1 MALLQYLFFLQFLLG
16 SVIGAPQLAPELF
29 LNKLNISY
37 GINYKYNGQ
46 LNHNIDRVWVVTK
59 IKIPIYEEIKFP
71 NISFD
76 PECKFLDALRNGN
89 TEANIESIK
98 QMCRDSAPL
107 INLFR
112 FKENYKQ
119 RLIQQLLNEDLTL
132 ALKGTRLRHRRS
144 TIYSRVPTSNE
155 SFVQNFSDHF
165 GQESDSKDQFSKFLG
180 ASLPP
185 HSLKIK
191 RGLSAFIPA
200 LAGLATIAVESI
212 GSFLQKKCNRA
223 LYKGLGAIKS
233 DQLLTWNS
241 IKQLED
247 DYLLYGKYNLDS
259 LEKIIHTV
267 NHLGDRVHRMEEL
280 LMGKDHSVATRQ
292 FLHASY
298 IGRLLFAHKLHIY
311 LT

>member
-16 SVIGAPQLAPELF
+16 SVIGEPQIAPELF

-46 LNHNIDRVWVVTK
+46 LNHNIDRVWAVTK

-98 QMCRDSAPL
+98 QICRDSTPL

-112 FKENYKQ
+112 YKEKYKQ

-144 TIYSRVPTSNE
+144 TIYSRVPMSNE
-155 SFVQNFSDHF
+155 SFAQNSSGHF
-165 GQESDSKDQFSKFLG
+165 GQESNSKGPIFKIFGYFSTPTLFENK
-180 ASLPP
+180 
-185 HSLKIK
+185 K
-191 RGLSAFIPA
+191 RL
-200 LAGLATIAVESI
+200 V
-212 GSFLQKKCNRA
+212 C
-223 LYKGLGAIKS
+223 
-233 DQLLTWNS
+233 
-241 IKQLED
+241 
-247 DYLLYGKYNLDS
+247 
-259 LEKIIHTV
+259 
-267 NHLGDRVHRMEEL
+267 
-280 LMGKDHSVATRQ
+280 
-292 FLHASY
+292 LHPCFGQPSNY
-298 IGRLLFAHKLHIY
+298 CC
-311 LT
+311 

>member
-1 MALLQYLFFLQFLLG
+1 MALLQYLFYLQFLLG
-16 SVIGAPQLAPELF
+16 SVIGEPQIAPELF

-89 TEANIESIK
+89 TEVNIESIK
-98 QMCRDSAPL
+98 QICRDSTPL
-107 INLFR
+107 INLFWY
-112 FKENYKQ
+112 KEKYKR

-155 SFVQNFSDHF
+155 SFEQNSSDHF
-165 GQESDSKDQFSKFLG
+165 GQESDSKDQFLKFLG
-180 ASLPP
+180 TSLPP

-191 RGLSAFIPA
+191 GGLSAFIPA

-212 GSFLQKKCNRA
+212 GSFLQKKRNRA

-267 NHLGDRVHRMEEL
+267 NHLGDRVH
-280 LMGKDHSVATRQ
+280 
-292 FLHASY
+292 
-298 IGRLLFAHKLHIY
+298 
-311 LT
+311 